1 MPHAIV
7 YSVKEDLFVVGGISY
22 VPRPVGDETTV
33 ARPSFAPRS
42 GRTLVDLLII
52 LSSINRL
59 SLPIWRKCYIASVVD
74 DPFNFWVATAQTSS
88 PGDRIDLDVDSDNP
102 STLFAAIENNT
113 GLVLFGENQY
123 ILSNGDTGALTPS
136 TAQISRLSTYNFN
149 RDSNPVSLGTTT
161 GFVGDQGKYTRF
173 YEMASI
179 RREGEPDVVEQ
190 SKVVERLL
198 PSSFNYVGISK
209 ENDIV
214 ALGKKGEREVWL
226 FRYFDTGEQRQ
237 QSSWFKWEFHGE
249 LVISSIFFDSYYLVL
264 KKDDGVYLV
273 RSDLRVLGQPTTTF
287 TFNTEDYK
295 NIEGDDYRFF
305 LEYASVF

>member
-1 MPHAIV
+1 M
-7 YSVKEDLFVVGGISY
+7 FVVGGISY

-33 ARPSFAPRS
+33 ARPSFAPEV
-42 GRTLVDLLII
+42 GRTIGRPINNII
-52 LSSINRL
+52 FYRNRL
-59 SLPIWRKCYIASVVD
+59 VFLSGESVIASVVD

-88 PGDRIDLDVDSDNP
+88 AGDRIDLDVDSDNP

-113 GLVLFGENQY
+113 GLVLFGENAQY

-136 TAQISRLSTYNFN
+136 TAQISKLSTYNFN

-198 PSSFNYVGISK
+198 PSSLNYVGISK
-209 ENDIV
+209 
-214 ALGKKGEREVWL
+214 RE
-226 FRYFDTGEQRQ
+226 
-237 QSSWFKWEFHGE
+237 
-249 LVISSIFFDSYYLVL
+249 
-264 KKDDGVYLV
+264 
-273 RSDLRVLGQPTTTF
+273 
-287 TFNTEDYK
+287 
-295 NIEGDDYRFF
+295 
-305 LEYASVF
+305 